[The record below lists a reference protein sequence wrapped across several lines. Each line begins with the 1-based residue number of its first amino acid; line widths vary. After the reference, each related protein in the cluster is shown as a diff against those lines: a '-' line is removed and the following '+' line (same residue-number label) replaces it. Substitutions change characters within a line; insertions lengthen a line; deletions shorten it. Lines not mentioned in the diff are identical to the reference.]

1 MNRSDE
7 PLFDTRIADWF
18 EDDPH
23 SAPDQAL
30 DIVLAAFPSIKQRR
44 AQRAPWRYSD
54 VTSPLKLAV
63 AAAAIVVAVAGGA
76 WLLGQQPGAPGV
88 GGQPTPSVEPP
99 VSPSPSAA
107 ATTSL
112 LDTFDVDDLHVQP
125 VRLHHRPP
133 GRLDGR
139 LPPSGTGTSKRTTR
153 PGHHPEA
160 TEHFLDPAGSVGVSA
175 WSSPVEPGTT
185 LEAWMEVVLHGIRR

>member
-88 GGQPTPSVEPP
+88 GGQPTPTPTPLASPT
-99 VSPSPSAA
+99 VSPTASQPESEAWK
-107 ATTSL
+107 TYTSSQYGF
-112 LDTFDVDDLHVQP
+112 TI
-125 VRLHHRPP
+125 
-133 GRLDGR
+133 
-139 LPPSGTGTSKRTTR
+139 
-153 PGHHPEA
+153 GHP
-160 TEHFLDPAGSVGVSA
+160 TDWTVDPAERA
-175 WSSPVEPGTT
+175 WD
-185 LEAWMEVVLHGIRR
+185 LETDAA

>member
-54 VTSPLKLAV
+54 VTSPLKSPSRRPRSS
-63 AAAAIVVAVAGGA
+63 
-76 WLLGQQPGAPGV
+76 WPSREAPGC
-88 GGQPTPSVEPP
+88 
-99 VSPSPSAA
+99 
-107 ATTSL
+107 
-112 LDTFDVDDLHVQP
+112 
-125 VRLHHRPP
+125 
-133 GRLDGR
+133 
-139 LPPSGTGTSKRTTR
+139 
-153 PGHHPEA
+153 
-160 TEHFLDPAGSVGVSA
+160 
-175 WSSPVEPGTT
+175 
-185 LEAWMEVVLHGIRR
+185 